1 MIYLGG
7 WEITSIDWVGSNAV
21 EVTFRA
27 EGWTGKRF
35 QCYVGRHLAGCTAAD
50 ADRSLI
56 VPMPYATN
64 TTPIT
69 LVVVDPVDVNTDY
82 SAQLCWAPWNFYCIT
97 FGLPDP
103 LPADL
108 DRFEIVMSRT
118 AGAAYDTTNVVGVMD
133 YEPGRTS
140 YTFHL
145 PEIATTGDWE
155 VAVIPRDDAR
165 PAGNAGTIDL
175 ATIAA
180 VVYPADL
187 PLDATGNR
195 FSVSVSA
202 GVATATFSCP

>member
-1 MIYLGG
+1 MIYTGG
-7 WEITSIDWVGSNAV
+7 WQITSVEWVGATAV

-27 EGWTGKRF
+27 DGWSSKIF
-35 QCYVGRHLAGCTAAD
+35 QCYVGKRLAGRTQTTSQ
-50 ADRSLI
+50 RSII
-56 VPMPYATN
+56 VPMPYAVN
-64 TTPIT
+64 TTPIS
-69 LVVVDPVDVNTDY
+69 LVVVDPVDAGTDY
-82 SAQLCWAPWNFYCIT
+82 SSQLCWAPWNFYCVS
-97 FGLPDP
+97 FGLPSP

-108 DRFEIVMSRT
+108 ARFEIVMSRT
-118 AGAAYDTTNVVGVMD
+118 AGAAYDSTNVVGVMD

-145 PEIATTGDWE
+145 PEIASTGDWE

-175 ATIAA
+175 TTIPA
-180 VVYPADL
+180 VVYPADI